1 MQGFLSTSRAA
12 GIAAVCL
19 CQAVAAGAMDMTGLD
34 VLANI
39 PQATGACP
47 KPPADAQSKT
57 ERPQGRTR
65 PLKQEDCLADVAELS
80 RLEGELVLA
89 DVRLP
94 AEFERGH
101 AAGAISLS
109 PQALLSKPYW
119 RTKTVLLLGRGK
131 GEPELVDLCF
141 ALRAQGYRKVAVV
154 DGGVIAW
161 SQQGLAWSGLPLDL
175 REAQD
180 LTPEEFLLEM
190 QDPRQR
196 LYLGPDM
203 AGLRRR
209 YPEALP
215 LGAADPGAA
224 PGAKRADR
232 RPAATPPDRGG
243 SRFIVAS
250 GRDTAR
256 AQLDALLAGK
266 TGRLG
271 FVYTGGEVALADAAR
286 QTTRLDGLQR
296 LGPKRLGC
304 GL

>member
-1 MQGFLSTSRAA
+1 MS
-12 GIAAVCL
+12 
-19 CQAVAAGAMDMTGLD
+19 GLD
-34 VLANI
+34 VLAGI

-47 KPPADAQSKT
+47 KQPAEAQARA
-57 ERPQGRTR
+57 ERPRDRVR
-65 PLKQEDCLADVAELS
+65 PLKQGDCLADVGELS
-80 RLEGELVLA
+80 WLDGELVLA

-101 AAGAISLS
+101 AAGAISVS
-109 PQALLSKPYW
+109 QEALLSKPYW
-119 RTKTVLLLGRGK
+119 RSKSVLILGRGK

-141 ALRAQGYRKVAVV
+141 ALRAQGYRKVAVA

-161 SQQGLAWSGLPLDL
+161 SQQGLAWSGLSLDL

-196 LYLGPDM
+196 LYLSPEM
-203 AGLRRR
+203 ARLRQR
-209 YPEALP
+209 YPDAEP
-215 LGAADPGAA
+215 LAAVAARPDTGAGAAT
-224 PGAKRADR
+224 R
-232 RPAATPPDRGG
+232 RQDGKPARTPPERGG
-243 SRFIVAS
+243 ARFIVAA

-266 TGRLG
+266 VGRLG
-271 FVYTGGEVALADAAR
+271 FVYTGGEAALAAAAR
-286 QTTRLDGLQR
+286 QTTRLDSLQR

>member
-1 MQGFLSTSRAA
+1 
-12 GIAAVCL
+12 
-19 CQAVAAGAMDMTGLD
+19 MTGLD
-34 VLANI
+34 VLAGI

-47 KPPADAQSKT
+47 KPPVEASSKA
-57 ERPQGRTR
+57 ERPQVRAR
-65 PLKQEDCLADVAELS
+65 PLKQEDCLIDVAELS
-80 RLEGELVLA
+80 RFGGELMLA

-101 AAGAISLS
+101 AAGAISVS
-109 PQALLSKPYW
+109 PEALLSKPYW
-119 RTKTVLLLGRGK
+119 RAKSVLLLGRGK

-141 ALRAQGYRKVAVV
+141 ALRAQGYRKVAVA

-161 SQQGLAWSGLPLDL
+161 VQQGMGWSGLPLDL

-196 LYLGPDM
+196 LYFSPEM
-203 AGLRRR
+203 VGLRRR
-209 YPEALP
+209 YPDAEP
-215 LGAADPGAA
+215 LATAGVVAGAASGPRRQGGRAAGAQ
-224 PGAKRADR
+224 
-232 RPAATPPDRGG
+232 PDRVR

-250 GRDTAR
+250 DRDSAQ
-256 AQLDALLAGK
+256 AQLDVLQAGQG
-266 TGRLG
+266 GRLG
-271 FVYTGGEVALADAAR
+271 LIYTGGEAALAAAAR
-286 QTTRLDGLQR
+286 QAARLDGLQR